1 MALRAIARS
10 LGVQHA
16 LIMRWTRDQYLDL
29 MTFQPHPRP
38 MFVELFGPLV
48 GLEDEW
54 RAQGAT
60 DAEIN
65 LTAFD
70 FDYVER
76 SAAGI
81 HAGCRGMPETIL
93 EDSPLHQI
101 KIDYLGR
108 RTRLDKRT
116 ATIALPETFPV
127 TTMDDWLKL
136 KPRFSFDDARID
148 WQQVDRSRSEQQAGR
163 LITAAIPGSFDT
175 LRELMGEENACVAYY
190 DDPELVAD
198 IIATLQDTALRCLQ
212 AVCAKLTIDQL
223 SVHEDFAGRSGP
235 MIGPN
240 LIQQTFEP
248 YYRSCWEIVRSA
260 GGRIF
265 QLDTDGNI
273 NPVID
278 ALLACGLTSIYPM
291 EPAAGMDV
299 VQVRAHYGQKLAFA
313 GGIDKHVLRS
323 THTDIRKELEYK
335 LQPSVY
341 QSGGCVWGLDH
352 RIPNGTPIANYRYY
366 VDTARQI
373 LGLPPRPS
381 TPTAWA
387 RMAF

>member
-1 MALRAIARS
+1 
-10 LGVQHA
+10 
-16 LIMRWTRDQYLDL
+16 MRWSRNDYLDL

-38 MFVELFGPLV
+38 MLVELFGPLV

-54 RAQGAT
+54 RDQGAT
-60 DAEIN
+60 EAELD

-76 SAAGI
+76 SPAGI
-81 HAGCRGMPETIL
+81 RAGCRGMPETIL
-93 EDSPLHQI
+93 EDSPVHQI

-108 RTRLDKRT
+108 RVRLDKRT
-116 ATIALPETFPV
+116 ATLPLPETFPV
-127 TTMDDWLKL
+127 THMDDWLKL
-136 KPRFSFDDARID
+136 KPLYAFDDARID
-148 WQQVDRSRSEQQAGR
+148 WHQVDRARSEQQAGK
-163 LITAAIPGSFDT
+163 LVTAGIPGSFDT

-198 IIATLQDTALRCLQ
+198 IIGTIQDTSIRCLTAICQ
-212 AVCAKLTIDQL
+212 KLTIDQL

-235 MIGPN
+235 IIGPN

-248 YYRSCWEIVRSA
+248 YYSTCWEIVRSA

-273 NPVID
+273 NSVID
-278 ALLACGLTSIYPM
+278 ALLACGLTSIFPM

-299 VQVRAHYGQKLAFA
+299 VQVRGKYGKRLAFA
-313 GGIDKHVLRS
+313 GGLDKHVLRA
-323 THTDIRKELEYK
+323 TRADIRKELEYK

-341 QSGGCVWGLDH
+341 QAGGCVWGLDH
-352 RIPNGTPIANYRYY
+352 RIPNGTPIDHYRYY
-366 VDTARQI
+366 VDTAREI
-373 LGLPPRPS
+373 LGLPPRPKS
-381 TPTAWA
+381 PTTWQ